1 MLCEVYFIWKLIQ
14 KSDMFGK
21 RLLLWMCIENEI
33 PFLYRNEKTLVL
45 TETTKDLL
53 RAPNSV
59 YILSMEWISFG
70 WNKTIKVLH
79 LLRINGQFFFV
90 TKKPDFHINSLKCCC
105 IAYGVIFFTV
115 ELFSLRFCLESHIAQ
130 SSSKITLKSEKRS
143 VFSLKCFEIYM

>member
-1 MLCEVYFIWKLIQ
+1 MQSVLHLETDSEARYVPKRALIVDVHWKWNSIY
-14 KSDMFGK
+14 
-21 RLLLWMCIENEI
+21 I
-33 PFLYRNEKTLVL
+33 NEKTLVL

-59 YILSMEWISFG
+59 YIRSMERISFC

-79 LLRINGQFFFV
+79 LLRLNGQLFFV

-115 ELFSLRFCLESHIAQ
+115 VLFSLLFCLESHIAQ
-130 SSSKITLKSEKRS
+130 SNSEIILKSEKPI